1 MPSAWIRALF
11 VLAITSSASAQT
23 VPTIGLYADP
33 GGTDCNV
40 VTVLGTPVTAYV
52 VLVPRI
58 SPATLTEARIRVQ
71 LEPSSVVVSDV
82 VPTPSATLAT
92 GNPFTSPPPGALIRV
107 EICAT
112 ATPVVLYTVTLT
124 RTAASA
130 WETRVET
137 LAEWT
142 TCSSSTFSTRSV
154 TTIDHQGS
162 PSIPANPTPED
173 GATVFAVC
181 GSGGYQRLAWSGRIE
196 SSVCRRNYW
205 RVYLG
210 TTSNPPFVWENYSYP
225 GFDAGPL
232 SFNTTYYWRVET
244 VVVEFGN
251 PNPTILRGPL
261 WSFTTG
267 SPPLQQLPQM
277 CPPTCEASPPA
288 CPATCLFASDPRFPG
303 QCTNAVDGSLS
314 TMQECAPGSSA
325 GGTGSFNR
333 SFGLV
338 SAEVTSGAECS
349 WASVDVTC
357 ADRFWIDGPES
368 SEPLAFS
375 AHLGFSG
382 GHGCA
387 FGALQEGI
395 GPVTFVPATTP
406 QLNQGI
412 LQLPLRYAPG
422 DPFVLRY
429 GVMVS
434 ARDTGPPPGAGSVH
448 GNLTF
453 SLLPAGY
460 RVMSCAGYR
469 FIESIERSS
478 WSKVKTLFR

>member
-1 MPSAWIRALF
+1 MPSAWIRAFF

-40 VTVLGTPVTAYV
+40 VTALGTPVTAYV

-58 SPATLTEARIRVQ
+58 SPATLTEASIRVQ
-71 LEPSSVVVSDV
+71 LEFSSVVVSDV
-82 VPTPSATLAT
+82 VPTPLATLAT
-92 GNPFTSPPPGALIRV
+92 GNPFTYPGATIRV
-107 EICAT
+107 ELCPT
-112 ATPVVLYTVTLT
+112 ATPVVLYTLTLT
-124 RTAASA
+124 RTYTSAA
-130 WETRVET
+130 EIGVET
-137 LAEWT
+137 NAQWT
-142 TCSSSTFSTRSV
+142 TCSLETFTTRST
-154 TTIDHQGS
+154 TTIDHPGS

-181 GSGGYQRLAWSGRIE
+181 ASGSYQSLAWSGRRE

-210 TTSNPPFVWENYSYP
+210 TTSNPPFVEENYSFA
-225 GFDAGPL
+225 GLDVGPL
-232 SFNTTYYWRVET
+232 SFNRTYYWRVET

-267 SPPLQQLPQM
+267 SPPPQQLPQM
-277 CPPTCEASPPA
+277 CPTTCEASLPA
-288 CPATCLFASDPRFPG
+288 CPATCLFASDPRFSG

-333 SFGLV
+333 SGGFL
-338 SAEVTSGAECS
+338 SAHVTSDPECS
-349 WASVDVTC
+349 WVSIDVTC

-368 SEPLAFS
+368 SEPLAFW
-375 AHLGFSG
+375 AQLGFSG

-387 FGALQEGI
+387 FGALQEGT
-395 GPVTFVPATTP
+395 GPVTFMPATRP
-406 QLNQGI
+406 QLNQGV
-412 LQLPLRYAPG
+412 LELPLRYAPG

-429 GVMVS
+429 GVMVT
-434 ARDTGPPPGAGSVH
+434 ARDTGPPPGAGSVY
-448 GNLTF
+448 GNLAF
-453 SLLPAGY
+453 LSLPAGY
-460 RVMSCAGYR
+460 RVMSCAGYVLP
-469 FIESIERSS
+469 ESIERSS